1 MKKTIHRTA
10 TSYSLISRF
19 KNQCCCDAH
28 QRCSSH
34 LRYRRV
40 LAEVEVTAEIA
51 VVADD
56 LWQDV
61 GVAGVTELG
70 FLGKLSDVHETQEV
84 SLQLVHLVRHVGV
97 Q

>member
-1 MKKTIHRTA
+1 MCHGWI
-10 TSYSLISRF
+10 
-19 KNQCCCDAH
+19 
-28 QRCSSH
+28 
-34 LRYRRV
+34 

-61 GVAGVTELG
+61 GVTGVTELG
-70 FLGKLSDVHETQEV
+70 ILGKLSNFHKAQEV
-84 SLQLVHLVRHVGV
+84 SFQFVHLVHYVGI